1 MGQPKPAPD
10 AAIPARR
17 FPRGVLGNPQ
27 PIAQRFAHVQAPRAD
42 PLRADPVEPPRKPAV
57 PPAPMPATAGRPR
70 LRTYLLLAALALAAI
85 VPSVVL
91 GAMWL
96 AQGDAMDST
105 EAAPPPQANT
115 IVPSA
120 VLTAPDKVEAVA
132 GSTVP
137 FPIALDGTDGMPP
150 RSLIAVKGLPQGG
163 DFSEGRPFGEGEWTL
178 RPDQIGD
185 LHLAVPPGAS
195 GQFKLAIALLGPD
208 DATIAAAET
217 LLEIAPAPAP
227 AEPMAV
233 MAAAAASPGEG
244 EVAPTTSE
252 AVAALPPTPDA
263 DAPAAETEEQPA
275 AAEVAAADPAAA
287 PAQTADQVS
296 GSESA
301 KETVEPSVYVNMREG
316 PSSSAAVIGVIAK
329 GTKLAVLDRKRGWV
343 NVTDPG
349 SGKSGWIYRGLIAGE
364 APANTRVRRVAPPDP
379 EPKSESFWG
388 RVGRWLTPD

>member
-27 PIAQRFAHVQAPRAD
+27 PIAQRFAYAQAPR
-42 PLRADPVEPPRKPAV
+42 PEPTRAEPVEPPRPQPV
-57 PPAPMPATAGRPR
+57 PPAPIPASANRPP
-70 LRTYLLLAALALAAI
+70 LRTYFLLAALALAAI
-85 VPSVVL
+85 VPTAVL

-96 AQGDAMDST
+96 RHGDATESA
-105 EAAPPPQANT
+105 EAAPPPQAKPA
-115 IVPSA
+115 VPSA

-137 FPIALDGTDGMPP
+137 FPIALDGTDGVPP
-150 RSLIAVKGLPQGG
+150 RSVIAVKGLPQGG

-185 LHLAVPPGAS
+185 LHLVVPPGAS

-227 AEPMAV
+227 AEV
-233 MAAAAASPGEG
+233 MEAAAASPGEG
-244 EVAPTTSE
+244 E
-252 AVAALPPTPDA
+252 AAFPTPDA
-263 DAPAAETEEQPA
+263 VAVLPPAGTDAGAVAESEEPPA

-287 PAQTADQVS
+287 PAQTADQAS
-296 GSESA
+296 GSETA
-301 KETVEPSVYVNMREG
+301 KETVEPSVSVNMREG
-316 PSSSAAVIGVIAK
+316 PSSSSTVIGVIAK

-343 NVTDPG
+343 NVTDPQ
-349 SGKSGWIYRGLIAGE
+349 SGKAGWIYRGLIAGE
-364 APANTRVRRVAPPDP
+364 PTANTRVRRVAPADP